1 MRAMVLAATGDA
13 ETDRLE
19 AREIPEPTPGAGEI
33 AIAVEACG
41 VCRTDLHIVE
51 GEVSAE
57 IPLVPG
63 HQVAGRVSKVGSGA
77 AGLREGDAVGVGWLW
92 RTCGVCR
99 FCTTERENL
108 CLSPLHTGRDRAG
121 GYAESMIADARF
133 AFPLPPGLAPEAA
146 APLLCAGIIGYRSLA
161 VSGIRPGGRL
171 GLVGFG
177 ASAHLAIQAALHGKC
192 EVYVFTR
199 EERHRRLSREM
210 GAAWAGA
217 VGDDPGVPLDAA
229 ITFAP
234 AGELLP
240 QMLPRLDRGGTLA
253 VNAIHMSPIP
263 SFSFDDLY
271 WERGVRSVA
280 SYTRR
285 DAREFLALAAEVPIR
300 ARVETFALEQA
311 NAALGKIKRGEIE
324 GAAVLRLR

>member
-121 GYAESMIADARF
+121 GYA
-133 AFPLPPGLAPEAA
+133 
-146 APLLCAGIIGYRSLA
+146 
-161 VSGIRPGGRL
+161 
-171 GLVGFG
+171 
-177 ASAHLAIQAALHGKC
+177 
-192 EVYVFTR
+192 
-199 EERHRRLSREM
+199 
-210 GAAWAGA
+210 
-217 VGDDPGVPLDAA
+217 
-229 ITFAP
+229 
-234 AGELLP
+234 
-240 QMLPRLDRGGTLA
+240 DR
-253 VNAIHMSPIP
+253 
-263 SFSFDDLY
+263 
-271 WERGVRSVA
+271 
-280 SYTRR
+280 
-285 DAREFLALAAEVPIR
+285 
-300 ARVETFALEQA
+300 
-311 NAALGKIKRGEIE
+311 
-324 GAAVLRLR
+324 